1 MTGAG
6 ADPLAAP
13 TQDGGLHECDPECP
27 GTALAKMELSN
38 AVPIEPPTCGIVF
51 TAAEATPAS
60 VGTTP

>member
-38 AVPIEPPTCGIVF
+38 AVPIEPPTCGIVL
-51 TAAEATPAS
+51 TTAEATPAS